1 MNDAEAG
8 TFIAREQR
16 RFERGLCLL
25 LDQGSFPMKAFPAFP
40 VVRVMSLRSLRTCLI
55 ARDRDVR
62 RVDLFRDRARFTR
75 LPPQTTLHLDFFDTS
90 IQRRAFASFLALLQC
105 LRVSTAARLHTGAI
119 VAYA

>member
-62 RVDLFRDRARFTR
+62 RVDLCEIELVSLDSRLRLRSILTFLTPRSSEGRSLPFWCSFSASVFLQQQGCTR
-75 LPPQTTLHLDFFDTS
+75 GP
-90 IQRRAFASFLALLQC
+90 
-105 LRVSTAARLHTGAI
+105 
-119 VAYA
+119 